1 MRKTLAGIWS
11 GEDRGSNRPLA
22 LLLGILS
29 FGYRTI
35 VGLRNFLFDRGILKV
50 ARLSCPVISVGNI
63 TVGGTGKTPL
73 VINLARYFQQCGL
86 SPAVLTRGYG
96 GKRLS
101 GVTLVSDGKETL
113 KDYEAVGEEAI
124 LLARSLPGVPVLVG
138 PKRVQTGLAAR
149 EVFGAD
155 LLILDDAFQ
164 HRRIF
169 RDLDIVLLNASRPLG
184 NGQVLPSGPL
194 REPASALKRAD
205 MIVYTG
211 EKGREKGTGYF
222 SPQRGKSSLSPFPL
236 TAGTPVFRA
245 RYQPK
250 DLFQPRSGRSL
261 PPGILSGKTV
271 CLLAGIGRPEGFK
284 KTVESLG
291 AKVAAY
297 RIFPDHHSYR
307 PGELD
312 DVLPLCREKEV
323 DFLVT
328 TEKDAV
334 KLLHYRGNIPDWHVL
349 RIDLEI
355 IPDQNAFHSFLAS
368 RIPKK

>member
-29 FGYRTI
+29 FPYRWV
-35 VGLRNFLFDRGILKV
+35 VGLRNFLFDRGLLKV
-50 ARLSCPVISVGNI
+50 TRLSCPVISVGNI

-73 VINLARYFQQCGL
+73 TINLARYFQQNGF

-96 GKRLS
+96 GRGLS
-101 GVTLVSDGKETL
+101 GVTLVSDGKDIL
-113 KDYEAVGEEAI
+113 NDYEAIGEEAI
-124 LLARSLPGVPVLVG
+124 MIARSLPGVPVLVG
-138 PKRVQTGLAAR
+138 PKRARTGLVAQEIFR
-149 EVFGAD
+149 AD

-164 HRRIF
+164 HRGIF
-169 RDLDIVLLNASRPLG
+169 RDLDIVLLNSSRPFG
-184 NGQVLPSGPL
+184 NGQVLPAGPL
-194 REPASALKRAD
+194 RESASALKRAD
-205 MIVYTG
+205 LIVYTG
-211 EKGREKGTGYF
+211 PEDKKG
-222 SPQRGKSSLSPFPL
+222 PFPIP
-236 TAGTPVFRA
+236 AGTPVFRA

-250 DLFQPRSGRSL
+250 DLFQPQSGKSL

-297 RIFPDHHSYR
+297 RIFPDHHIYR

-312 DVLPLCREKEV
+312 DVLPLCREKKV